1 MASKFQSRLVGTI
14 ILVAI
19 GIIVLPDV
27 FDGKKQRFQE
37 EFASIPIKP
46 DIVNGEGNIS
56 IVEPI
61 EFSVE
66 LPSEPVT
73 ITLDKNH
80 IQVVT
85 VNETEAKNEYD
96 KNAWVIQLATFSN
109 QDNAKNLV
117 KKLREEG
124 FQAHIY
130 PKKPKE
136 GEFSRVVVGPNIS
149 KNQLE
154 QQLVKIEKK
163 FKLKGQM
170 LKFNPLNP

>member
-14 ILVAI
+14 IVVAI

-46 DIVNGEGNIS
+46 EALPEAEIAD
-56 IVEPI
+56 IVEPV

-73 ITLDKNH
+73 VTVDENDTT
-80 IQVVT
+80 VVT
-85 VNETEAKNEYD
+85 ANKVESKNEYD

-109 QDNAKNLV
+109 LDNAKNLV
-117 KKLREEG
+117 KKLRKEG

-130 PKKPKE
+130 PKQPKE

-149 KNQLE
+149 KEQLE
-154 QQLVKIEKK
+154 QQMVKIEKK

>member
-46 DIVNGEGNIS
+46 DIINDEESIT

-73 ITLDKNH
+73 VTLDGNNT
-80 IQVVT
+80 QVVT
-85 VNETEAKNEYD
+85 VNETEAQNEYD

-117 KKLREEG
+117 KKLRKEG

-130 PKKPKE
+130 PKEPKE
-136 GEFSRVVVGPNIS
+136 GGFSRVVVGPNIS
-149 KNQLE
+149 KKQLE
-154 QQLVKIEKK
+154 LQLVKIEKK